1 MNILIFEH
9 IYRLLSHTGI
19 TLGKPLIAVTEDQDV
34 KRIQKNVRRGNRK
47 AIKAAKSTL
56 IQNSPLSDS
65 HFAGVLK
72 DTETKENNFQ
82 GNDADNKG
90 YVDASPEVDVLTPSA
105 LEENVYGELENQ
117 EAKNYGFHVEKDDS
131 GGDILLGPITLGNK
145 EIQLENASLSQKLTS
160 SEKQNLH
167 KNVRPVKEQLLKDPL
182 AKVSYLFSQEA
193 SGHNSSGKAPYKI
206 TSATNKID
214 NSADNGQN
222 FTKNHNWGKI
232 PASNS
237 TFVGKMAVSSSLPNI
252 NTGTTPIKRERNIS
266 NDKLTENNQ
275 KAFNNTQSSEGR
287 LDNSMQGSVN
297 AQLPELI
304 ENVIERLGDEGSR
317 FVSMQLAKH
326 PTVKNIWA
334 NAIALALLKQSD
346 KISHLDFG
354 RASNNSLKA
363 LPKVDS
369 TKVKSTDTLLQTN
382 VNGEPIRKPGD
393 GFPYSSHGANHME
406 EPAHTL
412 GITNKTFTFTVMNTS
427 KVAKELNSSTP
438 ASSSKLDVAGQ
449 KIHDSAK
456 PGTQNE
462 IAKKPIY
469 QAGHIGVIS
478 HSFNLSQRLKGQN
491 STEASKEQV
500 LDKGQ
505 LLTPYANG
513 LVSNV
518 HNTIPLQGVMEE
530 KQSMGGKQLQTSS
543 ASKTVAY
550 EGSNEQV
557 GENAKEESAE
567 DKKLNDETMLGSMT
581 NNVPSQEYLNQEIDG
596 RFLFNNIT
604 KLDPDEAKYLQLNMM
619 GDSMV
624 NRQFSV
630 SAASPYNGMQ
640 EEDAKEASYLE
651 HQINDVGHIVG
662 QVLPKPKTTVSDLDI
677 GEANYVT
684 GQLLD
689 NRLGKA
695 EVAESF
701 ARDNSL
707 IKEEEKQNSKIVASV
722 QQADIQHQTNPVFVS
737 PDGRNGNMET
747 ISESTS
753 SPFERLQSDKYETPV
768 ESNLEDQMLL
778 SPKTVSDIS
787 AVDLAPMR
795 SLVNFDRLTGTN
807 KPSSSF
813 SYDLH
818 NDGNNQKEAIN
829 EGDEAE
835 FMTPYGMNSLP
846 DHLAQLKKKEKIAKT
861 YSSKHKKRKYRRK
874 ANLKQSPSFLRK
886 LNLPRKLQLSD
897 SLAVKPTK
905 SRSQPGTRD
914 SEISPTSVIFG
925 LTTNEMKEIEK
936 HLAHGSNRAEAET
949 SGNLQELSPE
959 TVAYYEVKPN
969 DEEQKK
975 KERSLL
981 QFMDKPLKVKRLK
994 TERKQLSQNR
1004 IASKAIQERKN
1015 VTPSRKGKVS
1025 HVLSSVHKRKKA
1037 KDNSNVRRDL
1047 ESWEGHT
1054 DVLNSD
1060 LEQLRDLNPN
1070 VQEDISKVILKDYE
1084 GDQRNVKGLESFP
1097 FDEQDPS
1104 YAFERSFKNKKQSA
1118 GKGDY
1123 KGYRYTQGRLDV
1135 KRSPEKMG
1143 NEISKKEFQKK
1154 GTLSHG
1160 SKLSDATMA
1169 EPIVMKENKLLNGD
1183 VVSLDDVGHLDAQGL
1198 ILETLRKESEGD
1210 LNYVNTVQVDDVSR
1224 IKNMFQKVGV
1234 EIGVKR
1240 HTGAH
1245 RKKPN
1250 KAFHSRKR
1258 ILPEKR
1264 DLGEFSTEFNDG
1276 TFRSPEF
1283 EKQLSRAL
1291 IQERQHDLTYL
1302 GAVQAMDDPVLNKMM
1317 DHPEEPISSRTIL
1330 QNQFKSAFPKDD
1342 SSDDGSLEK
1351 SQEKLR
1357 EFIHSSSRQ
1366 DEEADAMKQRT
1377 TDSIKD
1383 SVFRD
1388 LTPEGKVLNS
1398 DYKELTN
1405 FGTDDQNQLASVL
1418 RTVNSG
1424 DQNDLKELEKI
1435 DSADEKE
1442 VESLFRPMAGTFK
1455 RSIDEKPGIAREGA
1469 IETIADLPDHGS
1481 KEKNIVNNIASDFS
1495 KNGKNNSKN

>member
-1 MNILIFEH
+1 M
-9 IYRLLSHTGI
+9 TD
-19 TLGKPLIAVTEDQDV
+19 DQDV

-47 AIKAAKSTL
+47 AIKAVKSTL
-56 IQNSPLSDS
+56 IQNSPLSDN
-65 HFAGVLK
+65 HFARVLK

-131 GGDILLGPITLGNK
+131 GGDILLGPITLENK
-145 EIQLENASLSQKLTS
+145 EIKLENASLSQKLTS

-193 SGHNSSGKAPYKI
+193 SRHNSSGKAPYKI
-206 TSATNKID
+206 TSATNKIDNSANKKTSATNKID

-252 NTGTTPIKRERNIS
+252 NTGTTLIKRERNIS

-275 KAFNNTQSSEGR
+275 KAFNNTQLSEGR
-287 LDNSMQGSVN
+287 LDNSMQGSAN

-346 KISHLDFG
+346 KISRLNFG
-354 RASNNSLKA
+354 RASNNSLKV

-393 GFPYSSHGANHME
+393 GFSYSSHGANHME

-412 GITNKTFTFTVMNTS
+412 GIINKTFTFTVMNTS

-449 KIHDSAK
+449 KVQDSAK

-469 QAGHIGVIS
+469 QPGHIVIS
-478 HSFNLSQRLKGQN
+478 HSFNLSHRPLLEFDKVERLKGQN

-505 LLTPYANG
+505 LLTPYVNG

-518 HNTIPLQGVMEE
+518 NNTIPLQENMEE
-530 KQSMGGKQLQTSS
+530 KQRMGGKQLQTSS
-543 ASKTVAY
+543 GSKTVAY

-557 GENAKEESAE
+557 GENGKEEAAE
-567 DKKLNDETMLGSMT
+567 DQKVNDETILGSMT

-662 QVLPKPKTTVSDLDI
+662 QVLPKPQTTVSDLDT
-677 GEANYVT
+677 GKANYVT

-689 NRLGKA
+689 NRLGQA

-707 IKEEEKQNSKIVASV
+707 IKEEEKQNSKIMASV
-722 QQADIQHQTNPVFVS
+722 QQADVQHQTNPVFVS
-737 PDGRNGNMET
+737 PEGRNGNMET

-753 SPFERLQSDKYETPV
+753 SPFERLQSDKYETQV

-818 NDGNNQKEAIN
+818 NDGNNQKEPTN

-835 FMTPYGMNSLP
+835 FMTPYAMNALP

-861 YSSKHKKRKYRRK
+861 YSSKHKERKYRRK

-886 LNLPRKLQLSD
+886 LTPPRKLPLRD
-897 SLAVKPTK
+897 PLAVKPTK

-925 LTTNEMKEIEK
+925 LTANEMKEIEK

-949 SGNLQELSPE
+949 SGSLQELSPE

-969 DEEQKK
+969 DEEHKK

-981 QFMDKPLKVKRLK
+981 KFMDKPLKVKRLK

-1025 HVLSSVHKRKKA
+1025 HNLSSVQKRKKA

-1060 LEQLRDLNPN
+1060 LEQLRDLSPK
-1070 VQEDISKVILKDYE
+1070 VQEDISKVILKDYD
-1084 GDQRNVKGLESFP
+1084 GDQKNVKGLESFP
-1097 FDEQDPS
+1097 FEEQDPS
-1104 YAFERSFKNKKQSA
+1104 NAFERSFKNKKQSA
-1118 GKGDY
+1118 GKGDN
-1123 KGYRYTQGRLDV
+1123 KGYKYTQRRLDV

-1160 SKLSDATMA
+1160 SKLSEATMA

-1210 LNYVNTVQVDDVSR
+1210 LNYVNSVQVDDVSR

-1317 DHPEEPISSRTIL
+1317 DNPEEPISSRTIL

-1342 SSDDGSLEK
+1342 SSDDVSLEK

-1377 TDSIKD
+1377 ADSIKD

-1418 RTVNSG
+1418 RSVTRG

>member
-1 MNILIFEH
+1 M
-9 IYRLLSHTGI
+9 TD
-19 TLGKPLIAVTEDQDV
+19 DQDV

-56 IQNSPLSDS
+56 IQNSPLSDD
-65 HFAGVLK
+65 HFGGVLK
-72 DTETKENNFQ
+72 DTESKENNFQ

-90 YVDASPEVDVLTPSA
+90 YVDARPEVDVLTPSA

-131 GGDILLGPITLGNK
+131 GRDILLGPITLENK
-145 EIQLENASLSQKLTS
+145 EIKPENASLSQKLTS

-193 SGHNSSGKAPYKI
+193 SRHNSSGKAPYKI

-214 NSADNGQN
+214 NSADNGQH
-222 FTKNHNWGKI
+222 FTKNHNWEKI

-252 NTGTTPIKRERNIS
+252 NTGTTLIKREKNIS

-287 LDNSMQGSVN
+287 LDNSMQGSAN

-354 RASNNSLKA
+354 RASNNSLKV

-393 GFPYSSHGANHME
+393 EFSYSSHGANHME

-427 KVAKELNSSTP
+427 KVAKDLNSTTP

-449 KIHDSAK
+449 KVQDSAK

-469 QAGHIGVIS
+469 QAGHIGVTG
-478 HSFNLSQRLKGQN
+478 HSFNLSHRPLLEFEKVERLKGQN

-505 LLTPYANG
+505 LLTPYVNG

-518 HNTIPLQGVMEE
+518 NNTIPLQGIMEE

-557 GENAKEESAE
+557 GENTKEESAE
-567 DKKLNDETMLGSMT
+567 DKKLNDETVLGSMT

-619 GDSMV
+619 GDSLV

-662 QVLPKPKTTVSDLDI
+662 QVLPKPKTTVPDLDT

-689 NRLGKA
+689 NPLGKA
-695 EVAESF
+695 EVAESLPS
-701 ARDNSL
+701 RDNSL
-707 IKEEEKQNSKIVASV
+707 IKEEEKQNSKIMASV
-722 QQADIQHQTNPVFVS
+722 QHADVQHQTNPVFVT
-737 PDGRNGNMET
+737 PEGRNGNMET

-753 SPFERLQSDKYETPV
+753 SPFERLQSEKYETQV

-829 EGDEAE
+829 DGDEAQ

-861 YSSKHKKRKYRRK
+861 YSSKHKERKYRRK

-886 LNLPRKLQLSD
+886 LNHPRKQT
-897 SLAVKPTK
+897 TK
-905 SRSQPGTRD
+905 Q
-914 SEISPTSVIFG
+914 V
-925 LTTNEMKEIEK
+925 
-936 HLAHGSNRAEAET
+936 
-949 SGNLQELSPE
+949 
-959 TVAYYEVKPN
+959 
-969 DEEQKK
+969 
-975 KERSLL
+975 
-981 QFMDKPLKVKRLK
+981 
-994 TERKQLSQNR
+994 
-1004 IASKAIQERKN
+1004 
-1015 VTPSRKGKVS
+1015 
-1025 HVLSSVHKRKKA
+1025 
-1037 KDNSNVRRDL
+1037 
-1047 ESWEGHT
+1047 
-1054 DVLNSD
+1054 
-1060 LEQLRDLNPN
+1060 
-1070 VQEDISKVILKDYE
+1070 
-1084 GDQRNVKGLESFP
+1084 
-1097 FDEQDPS
+1097 
-1104 YAFERSFKNKKQSA
+1104 
-1118 GKGDY
+1118 
-1123 KGYRYTQGRLDV
+1123 
-1135 KRSPEKMG
+1135 
-1143 NEISKKEFQKK
+1143 
-1154 GTLSHG
+1154 
-1160 SKLSDATMA
+1160 SKL
-1169 EPIVMKENKLLNGD
+1169 PL
-1183 VVSLDDVGHLDAQGL
+1183 
-1198 ILETLRKESEGD
+1198 
-1210 LNYVNTVQVDDVSR
+1210 
-1224 IKNMFQKVGV
+1224 
-1234 EIGVKR
+1234 
-1240 HTGAH
+1240 
-1245 RKKPN
+1245 
-1250 KAFHSRKR
+1250 
-1258 ILPEKR
+1258 
-1264 DLGEFSTEFNDG
+1264 
-1276 TFRSPEF
+1276 
-1283 EKQLSRAL
+1283 
-1291 IQERQHDLTYL
+1291 
-1302 GAVQAMDDPVLNKMM
+1302 
-1317 DHPEEPISSRTIL
+1317 
-1330 QNQFKSAFPKDD
+1330 
-1342 SSDDGSLEK
+1342 
-1351 SQEKLR
+1351 
-1357 EFIHSSSRQ
+1357 
-1366 DEEADAMKQRT
+1366 
-1377 TDSIKD
+1377 
-1383 SVFRD
+1383 
-1388 LTPEGKVLNS
+1388 
-1398 DYKELTN
+1398 
-1405 FGTDDQNQLASVL
+1405 
-1418 RTVNSG
+1418 
-1424 DQNDLKELEKI
+1424 
-1435 DSADEKE
+1435 
-1442 VESLFRPMAGTFK
+1442 
-1455 RSIDEKPGIAREGA
+1455 
-1469 IETIADLPDHGS
+1469 
-1481 KEKNIVNNIASDFS
+1481 
-1495 KNGKNNSKN
+1495 

>member
-1 MNILIFEH
+1 M
-9 IYRLLSHTGI
+9 
-19 TLGKPLIAVTEDQDV
+19 IAVTDDQDV

-56 IQNSPLSDS
+56 IKSSSLRDD
-65 HFAGVLK
+65 HFAEELK
-72 DTETKENNFQ
+72 GTESKDNFY

-131 GGDILLGPITLGNK
+131 GRDIFLGLITPENK
-145 EIQLENASLSQKLTS
+145 ETKLENASLSQKLTS

-193 SGHNSSGKAPYKI
+193 SRHNSLGKAPYKI
-206 TSATNKID
+206 ASATNKID

-222 FTKNHNWGKI
+222 STKNHNWEKI
-232 PASNS
+232 PSSNS
-237 TFVGKMAVSSSLPNI
+237 TFVGKMAVSSSLPNT
-252 NTGTTPIKRERNIS
+252 NTGTTVIKRERNIS

-275 KAFNNTQSSEGR
+275 KAFNNTQLSQER
-287 LDNSMQGSVN
+287 LDNSMQGSAN

-304 ENVIERLGDEGSR
+304 ENVIERLGEEGTR

-354 RASNNSLKA
+354 RASNNSSNVP
-363 LPKVDS
+363 PKVDS
-369 TKVKSTDTLLQTN
+369 IKVKSTNTLLQTN
-382 VNGEPIRKPGD
+382 VNVEPIRKPGD
-393 GFPYSSHGANHME
+393 GFSYSSHGANHME

-427 KVAKELNSSTP
+427 KVAKELNNSTP

-449 KIHDSAK
+449 KIQDSAK

-462 IAKKPIY
+462 IAKKPTY
-469 QAGHIGVIS
+469 HAGHIGVIG
-478 HSFNLSQRLKGQN
+478 HSFNLSNRPLPEKN
-491 STEASKEQV
+491 STEASKERV

-505 LLTPYANG
+505 LLTPYVNG

-518 HNTIPLQGVMEE
+518 NNTIPLPGIKEE
-530 KQSMGGKQLQTSS
+530 KQSMGGKQLRTSS

-550 EGSNEQV
+550 KGSKEQV
-557 GENAKEESAE
+557 EENVKEKATE
-567 DKKLNDETMLGSMT
+567 DQKLNDKTMLGSMT
-581 NNVPSQEYLNQEIDG
+581 NDVPSQEFLNQEMDG

-604 KLDPDEAKYLQLNMM
+604 KLNPDEAKYLQLNMM
-619 GDSMV
+619 GDPMV

-630 SAASPYNGMQ
+630 YAASPYNGMQ

-651 HQINDVGHIVG
+651 HQINDVDHIVG
-662 QVLPKPKTTVSDLDI
+662 QVLPKPKTTVSDLDT

-689 NRLGKA
+689 NPLGKA

-701 ARDNSL
+701 GRDNGL
-707 IKEEEKQNSKIVASV
+707 IKEEDKQSKIMASV
-722 QQADIQHQTNPVFVS
+722 QQAGVQHQTNPAFVT
-737 PDGRNGNMET
+737 PEGRNGNMET

-753 SPFERLQSDKYETPV
+753 SPFERLQSDKYETQE

-818 NDGNNQKEAIN
+818 NDGNNHKEEIN
-829 EGDEAE
+829 EGDEAQ
-835 FMTPYGMNSLP
+835 FVTPYGVNSLP

-861 YSSKHKKRKYRRK
+861 YSSKHKERKYSRK
-874 ANLKQSPSFLRK
+874 TNLKQSPSFLRK
-886 LNLPRKLQLSD
+886 LNHPRKLQLGD

-925 LTTNEMKEIEK
+925 LTANEMKEIEK
-936 HLAHGSNRAEAET
+936 HFSHGSNRAEAET
-949 SGNLQELSPE
+949 SGSLQELSPE

-975 KERSLL
+975 KERSLF
-981 QFMDKPLKVKRLK
+981 QFMDKPPKVKRLK
-994 TERKQLSQNR
+994 MERKQLSQNR
-1004 IASKAIQERKN
+1004 NASKAIQESKN

-1025 HVLSSVHKRKKA
+1025 HSLSSVHKRKKA

-1060 LEQLRDLNPN
+1060 LEQLRDLSPK

-1104 YAFERSFKNKKQSA
+1104 YAFERSFKNTKQSA
-1118 GKGDY
+1118 SKGDS
-1123 KGYRYTQGRLDV
+1123 KGYRYTERTLDV
-1135 KRSPEKMG
+1135 RRSPEKMG
-1143 NEISKKEFQKK
+1143 NEINKKDFRKK
-1154 GTLSHG
+1154 STLSHG
-1160 SKLSDATMA
+1160 SKLSDPTMA
-1169 EPIVMKENKLLNGD
+1169 EPLVMKENKLLNGD
-1183 VVSLDDVGHLDAQGL
+1183 LIPLDDVGHLDTQGL

-1210 LNYVNTVQVDDVSR
+1210 LNYVNSVQVDDVSR

-1245 RKKPN
+1245 SNKPN

-1264 DLGEFSTEFNDG
+1264 DLGEFTTELDDG

-1283 EKQLSRAL
+1283 EKQLSLAL
-1291 IQERQHDLTYL
+1291 IQERKHDLTYL
-1302 GAVQAMDDPVLNKMM
+1302 GTVQATDDHVLNKMM
-1317 DHPEEPISSRTIL
+1317 DNPEEPVSSRIIL
-1330 QNQFKSAFPKDD
+1330 QNQFKDAFQKDD
-1342 SSDDGSLEK
+1342 SGDDGSLEK
-1351 SQEKLR
+1351 SQVKLR
-1357 EFIHSSSRQ
+1357 EFIHSPSRQ

-1377 TDSIKD
+1377 AGSIKD

-1398 DYKELTN
+1398 DHKELKN

-1418 RTVNSG
+1418 RSVNSG
-1424 DQNDLKELEKI
+1424 EQNDLKELEKI

-1442 VESLFRPMAGTFK
+1442 VESLFRPMAGSFK
-1455 RSIDEKPGIAREGA
+1455 RSIEEKPGIAREGA

-1495 KNGKNNSKN
+1495 KNGKNSKN

>member
-1 MNILIFEH
+1 M
-9 IYRLLSHTGI
+9 TD
-19 TLGKPLIAVTEDQDV
+19 DQDV

-47 AIKAAKSTL
+47 AIKVAKSTL
-56 IQNSPLSDS
+56 IQNSPLSDD

-72 DTETKENNFQ
+72 DTESKENNFQ
-82 GNDADNKG
+82 GNDADYKG
-90 YVDASPEVDVLTPSA
+90 YVDVSPEVDVLTPSA
-105 LEENVYGELENQ
+105 LEDNVYGELENQ

-131 GGDILLGPITLGNK
+131 GRDILLGPITLENK
-145 EIQLENASLSQKLTS
+145 EIKLENASLSQKLTF

-167 KNVRPVKEQLLKDPL
+167 NNVRPVKEQLLKDPL

-193 SGHNSSGKAPYKI
+193 SRQNSSGKAPYKI

-222 FTKNHNWGKI
+222 STKNHNLEKI
-232 PASNS
+232 PTSNS
-237 TFVGKMAVSSSLPNI
+237 TFVGKMAVSSSLLDT
-252 NTGTTPIKRERNIS
+252 NTETTVIKRERNIS

-287 LDNSMQGSVN
+287 LDNSMQGSAN

-304 ENVIERLGDEGSR
+304 ENVIERLGDQGSR

-346 KISHLDFG
+346 KISRLDFG
-354 RASNNSLKA
+354 RAANNSLKV
-363 LPKVDS
+363 LRKVDS

-382 VNGEPIRKPGD
+382 VNGEPIRKLGD
-393 GFPYSSHGANHME
+393 GFSYSSQGANHMG

-449 KIHDSAK
+449 KVQDSAK

-469 QAGHIGVIS
+469 QAGHIGLIS
-478 HSFNLSQRLKGQN
+478 HSFNLSNRPLLEFDRVKGQN
-491 STEASKEQV
+491 SSEASKEQV

-505 LLTPYANG
+505 LLTPHVNG

-518 HNTIPLQGVMEE
+518 NNTIPLQGIMKK
-530 KQSMGGKQLQTSS
+530 KQSTGGKQLQTSS
-543 ASKTVAY
+543 ASKTVGY

-630 SAASPYNGMQ
+630 SAGSPYNGMQ
-640 EEDAKEASYLE
+640 EEDAKEGSYLE
-651 HQINDVGHIVG
+651 HQINDVGYIVG
-662 QVLPKPKTTVSDLDI
+662 QALPKPKTTVSDLDT

-689 NRLGKA
+689 NPLGKA

-707 IKEEEKQNSKIVASV
+707 IKEEEKQNSKIMASV
-722 QQADIQHQTNPVFVS
+722 QHADVQHQTNPVFVT
-737 PDGRNGNMET
+737 PEGRNGNMET

-753 SPFERLQSDKYETPV
+753 SPFERLQSDKYETQV

-818 NDGNNQKEAIN
+818 NNGNNQKEAIN

-835 FMTPYGMNSLP
+835 FMTPHGMNSLP

-861 YSSKHKKRKYRRK
+861 YSSKLKERKYRRK
-874 ANLKQSPSFLRK
+874 ANLKQSPLLLRK
-886 LNLPRKLQLSD
+886 LNHPIKLQLRD

-914 SEISPTSVIFG
+914 SDISPTSVIFG
-925 LTTNEMKEIEK
+925 LTANEMKVIEK

-1025 HVLSSVHKRKKA
+1025 HILSSVHKRKKA

-1060 LEQLRDLNPN
+1060 LEQLRDLSPK
-1070 VQEDISKVILKDYE
+1070 VQEDISKVILKDYD

-1104 YAFERSFKNKKQSA
+1104 YAFERSFKNGKQSG
-1118 GKGDY
+1118 GKDS
-1123 KGYRYTQGRLDV
+1123 KDYRYTQRRLDV

-1143 NEISKKEFQKK
+1143 NEIIKKEFQKK
-1154 GTLSHG
+1154 GILSHG

-1169 EPIVMKENKLLNGD
+1169 EPIVMKENKFLNGD

-1210 LNYVNTVQVDDVSR
+1210 LNYVNSVQVDDVSR
-1224 IKNMFQKVGV
+1224 IKNIFQKVGV

-1418 RTVNSG
+1418 QSVNSG

-1442 VESLFRPMAGTFK
+1442 VEGLFRPMAGTFK

-1481 KEKNIVNNIASDFS
+1481 KEKNIVNSIASDFS